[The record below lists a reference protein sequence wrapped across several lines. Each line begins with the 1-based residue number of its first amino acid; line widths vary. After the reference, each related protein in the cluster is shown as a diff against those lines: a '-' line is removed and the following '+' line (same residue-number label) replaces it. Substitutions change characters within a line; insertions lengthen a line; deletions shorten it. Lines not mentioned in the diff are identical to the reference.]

1 MPPQL
6 PYFQRVAAA
15 IFIGHFLILKNVL
28 YGELAVRWV
37 LSSKIHKATVTQADP
52 DYVGSI
58 TIDRDL
64 MDRVGLWLNERVL
77 IASNSGAR
85 LETYVIEGKR
95 GSGDICMNGPAAH
108 NIRQGEEIVIMGFA
122 LSDKPVDAKI
132 ILVDK
137 QNKYLRDLPE
147 KAGMKI

>member
-1 MPPQL
+1 M
-6 PYFQRVAAA
+6 
-15 IFIGHFLILKNVL
+15 
-28 YGELAVRWV
+28 RWV

-85 LETYVIEGKR
+85 LETYVIEGER

-108 NIRQGEEIVIMGFA
+108 KIRQGEEIVIMGFQ
-122 LSDKPVDAKI
+122 LSDKPIDAKI

>member
-1 MPPQL
+1 
-6 PYFQRVAAA
+6 
-15 IFIGHFLILKNVL
+15 
-28 YGELAVRWV
+28 VRWV

-64 MDRVGLWLNERVL
+64 MDHVGLWLNEKVL

-85 LETYVIEGKR
+85 LETYVIEGER

-108 NIRQGEEIVIMGFA
+108 LIKEGEEIVIMGFQ
-122 LSDKPVDAKI
+122 LTDKEIDAKV
-132 ILVDK
+132 ILVDEDN
-137 QNKYLRDLPE
+137 QFLRYLAE
-147 KAGMKI
+147 TAGMKIASVKA

>member
-1 MPPQL
+1 M
-6 PYFQRVAAA
+6 
-15 IFIGHFLILKNVL
+15 
-28 YGELAVRWV
+28 RWV

-64 MDRVGLWLNERVL
+64 MDHVGLWLNEKVL
-77 IASNSGAR
+77 IAASSGAR
-85 LETYVIEGKR
+85 LETYVIEGER

-108 NIRQGEEIVIMGFA
+108 LMKKGDELVIMGFR
-122 LSDKPVDAKI
+122 LTDKPITAKI
-132 ILVDK
+132 ILVDGN
-137 QNKYLRDLPE
+137 NKYIRNLPE